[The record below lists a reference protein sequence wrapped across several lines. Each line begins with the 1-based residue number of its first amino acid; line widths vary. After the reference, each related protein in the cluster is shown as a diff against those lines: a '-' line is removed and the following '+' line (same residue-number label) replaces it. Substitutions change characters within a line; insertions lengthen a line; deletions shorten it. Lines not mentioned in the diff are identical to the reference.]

1 MGQMDFVNGDS
12 TGISI
17 PAHGGALLE
26 AGTGFLTG
34 AFRRFGALA
43 QPIIRAHEEAR
54 CFLHILT
61 IFLSQWRAQDF
72 GASLATMLAM
82 TEDPG

>member
-1 MGQMDFVNGDS
+1 M
-12 TGISI
+12 IAPERI
-17 PAHGGALLE
+17 LLRLPE
-26 AGTGFLTG
+26 AEWASGPDD
-34 AFRRFGALA
+34 
-43 QPIIRAHEEAR
+43 PIIRAHEEAR